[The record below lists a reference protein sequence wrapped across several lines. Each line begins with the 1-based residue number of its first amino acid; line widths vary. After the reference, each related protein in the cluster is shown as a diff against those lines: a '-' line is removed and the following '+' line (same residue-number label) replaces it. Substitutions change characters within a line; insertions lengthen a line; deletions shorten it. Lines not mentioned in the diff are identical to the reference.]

1 MFCAW
6 MNGGKLRV
14 LCRKQF
20 LASRGGEIL
29 IGRRLHFVV
38 GCSLT
43 CIIGLID
50 MSQFFLTL

>member
-20 LASRGGEIL
+20 LPCKCGEIL
-29 IGRRLHFVV
+29 IGRLHFVV

-50 MSQFFLTL
+50 MSQSF